1 MLQLLRSG
9 KVYFFAQQKRSCD
22 LRFRRLCRNCVFWVR
37 RIPATSCRLPG
48 NDAKKRRQQRIY
60 QRKCHSLSA
69 HDSVCDTP
77 ILLFGSFVLSCYLLL
92 TVRRFG
98 FARHPFT
105 SVVNLNFGHL
115 KALAALNRDPH

>member
-1 MLQLLRSG
+1 MPQLCFLGTADSG
-9 KVYFFAQQKRSCD
+9 HIVSLARKRC
-22 LRFRRLCRNCVFWVR
+22 
-37 RIPATSCRLPG
+37 
-48 NDAKKRRQQRIY
+48 KKRRQQRIY